1 MKRVLGRAR
10 APGAAPPPVI
20 PLKPFSRYGRAIL
33 RFALPS
39 RDMPTT
45 PKSSTA
51 SFIARAAARAAA
63 LWRMADFRVACALFA
78 SAFALYAAFAL
89 RIAQGDFLDYFNL
102 AFDVDPRRYAR
113 ALTTSWANWPP
124 DYGGPKHPL
133 LFLFRP
139 FAEPFLWL
147 GFDWKSAA
155 SLVAA
160 LFGAGA
166 VALAFA
172 FLRTVQ
178 IARLDAAMLATL
190 YALTSAQLFNSFIT
204 ESYVFSLFAL
214 ALAWWAVAARLEA
227 PRRFRRLR
235 YVAPILTFGIT
246 TTNVVQAAIAEAA
259 LRFQQAPPRQAVMN
273 LIRFGIICGAITLA
287 LLVLAFPAG
296 MWWIA
301 THPADALRVL
311 LWSQTK
317 GDAVGLGPM
326 FATYFGYA
334 FVAPEFTTVA
344 LPGGAPMLDFR
355 RFAFA
360 PAGWPALALWVALLG
375 AGCWRAAQIRDARR
389 FLVWGLAAALA
400 VNLALHMRYQFRG
413 SIFLYAPHM
422 SFVIFALGAFAF
434 DRMSPLLARRP
445 FAMRAAL
452 AALIALAAANNLP
465 RAWELASGFDDFP
478 FRPEWGPAL
487 EARQ

>member
-1 MKRVLGRAR
+1 MPHPAQKF
-10 APGAAPPPVI
+10 AA
-20 PLKPFSRYGRAIL
+20 LF
-33 RFALPS
+33 
-39 RDMPTT
+39 
-45 PKSSTA
+45 
-51 SFIARAAARAAA
+51 AARAASV
-63 LWRMADFRVACALFA
+63 WRMTDARISLALFA
-78 SAFALYAAFAL
+78 AAFALYAAFAL

-102 AFDVDPRRYAR
+102 AFDVDPRRYAQE
-113 ALTTSWANWPP
+113 LTRSWAAWPP

-133 LFLFRP
+133 LFVFRP

-147 GFDWKSAA
+147 GFDWKEAA
-155 SLVAA
+155 SLTAA

-166 VALAFA
+166 VAIAYA
-172 FLRTVQ
+172 FLRTLQ
-178 IARLDAAMLATL
+178 IARPDAAMLACL
-190 YALTSAQLFNSFIT
+190 YALSSAQLFNAFIT

-214 ALAWWAVAARLEA
+214 ALVWRIVAARLEA
-227 PRRFRRLR
+227 PQRFRRLR

-259 LRFQQAPPRQAVMN
+259 LRFQQSPPREAIVN

-287 LLVLAFPAG
+287 LLILAFPSG
-296 MWWIA
+296 MWQIA

-317 GDAVGLGPM
+317 GDTVGLPMM

-334 FVAPEFTTVA
+334 FVAPEFTIVE

-355 RFAFA
+355 QFAMGA
-360 PAGWPALALWVALLG
+360 AGWPALALWAALLG
-375 AGCWRAAQIRDARR
+375 AGCWRAAHLRDARR

-400 VNLALHMRYQFRG
+400 VNLILHMRYQFRG

-422 SFVIFALGAFAF
+422 SFVIFALAAFAF
-434 DRMSPLLARRP
+434 DRMSLLLARRP

-452 AALIALAAANNLP
+452 AALIALMAANNLP